1 MKSQIVRRRS
11 AGVNLMRTGMAR
23 QMWPLVTLFALM
35 PIACGGVIQAANP
48 MAVNIAGDPPAVPVA
63 APPPV
68 LTAVVRKHVEI
79 VADHVVIDEKV
90 QFENGKAA
98 IKPES
103 NSLLDELAKVIKGA
117 TFLKKLEVQ
126 GHASAEG
133 DAVANTKLSDERAKS
148 VMAAL
153 VTRGVSAQVLSAKG
167 YGSSKPLADNTSEV
181 GREKNRRVEFL
192 ILDPAVRK

>member
-1 MKSQIVRRRS
+1 MKSQIARRS
-11 AGVNLMRTGMAR
+11 TGVNLMPVQTAR
-23 QMWPLVTLFALM
+23 QTWPLIALFALM
-35 PIACGGVIQAANP
+35 PMACGGVIQASNP
-48 MAVNIAGDPPAVPVA
+48 MAVNIAGDPPAAPVA
-63 APPPV
+63 TTPPV

-103 NSLLDELAKVIKGA
+103 SGLLDELAKVIKGA

-133 DAVANTKLSDERAKS
+133 DAVANTKLSDDRAKS

-153 VTRGVSAQVLSAKG
+153 VARGVSAQVLSAKG
-167 YGSSKPLADNTSEV
+167 YGSSKPLADNASEI